1 MSEAQRLLSHYGN
14 AVRFPE
20 VSGFEVLE
28 MLDVRSRLARRETDL
43 TSAEQARLEKA
54 DTVFLEH
61 TPDFF
66 DRVDAIGN
74 LSELRRRASAPCS
87 HWWWYLEKL
96 AGLELAA
103 AQ

>member
-1 MSEAQRLLSHYGN
+1 MNEAERLLRLYAD

-28 MLDVRSRLARRETDL
+28 MLDLRSRLARRENEL
-43 TSAEQARLEKA
+43 SSAHQAQLEEA
-54 DTVFLEH
+54 DTVFLDH
-61 TPDFF
+61 APSFF
-66 DRVDAIGN
+66 DSVGAVGK

-96 AGLELAA
+96 VGLELAA
-103 AQ
+103 AR

>member
-1 MSEAQRLLSHYGN
+1 MSEVQRLLTLYGD

-20 VSGFEVLE
+20 VSGFEILE
-28 MLDVRSRLARRETDL
+28 MLDVRSRLARREDDL
-43 TSAEQARLEKA
+43 NSADQARLEEA
-54 DTVFLEH
+54 DTVFLENA
-61 TPDFF
+61 PSFF
-66 DRVDAIGN
+66 DRVDAVGN
-74 LSELRRRASAPCS
+74 LSQLRRRASAPCS